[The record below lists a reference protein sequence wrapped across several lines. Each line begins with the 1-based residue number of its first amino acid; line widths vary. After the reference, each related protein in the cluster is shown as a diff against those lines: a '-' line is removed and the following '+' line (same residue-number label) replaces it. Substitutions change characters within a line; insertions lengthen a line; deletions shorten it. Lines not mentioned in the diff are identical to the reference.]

1 MKKKDEGEIGS
12 RKRISGKYGMGWE
25 FAETRATAV
34 LLSFSSW
41 TDLIPTSTKEQT
53 KTSFLL

>member
-34 LLSFSSW
+34 LLSFSS
-41 TDLIPTSTKEQT
+41 
-53 KTSFLL
+53 